1 MRMRVSAMLA
11 HAGGT
16 PLRELRMPPLLV
28 GSYQRQPPTLVYDLV
43 GLPDLHPSPRDGA
56 IDAAGIAL
64 LIRSVPPVGLEP
76 LLLGDDPVAVLVHA
90 VEFFQSPVVGLR
102 VEVSPG
108 PGVFGLSH
116 ALRDLPMG
124 RRVG

>member
-1 MRMRVSAMLA
+1 MLA
-11 HAGGT
+11 NAGGT

-28 GSYQRQPPTLVYDLV
+28 GSYQRQPPTLVRPQCV

-56 IDAAGIAL
+56 IDAARIAL
-64 LIRSVPPVGLEP
+64 LIRRVPPVGLEP
-76 LLLGDDPVAVLVHA
+76 LLLGDDPVAVFVHA

-116 ALRDLPMG
+116 ALSDLPMG
-124 RRVG
+124 RTGA